1 MEEMTKRTELRDT
14 NQTSSIVQRI
24 VGIGFGIVQI
34 SLLFRLVFKWLG
46 ANPQNGFVQ
55 SLYAVTQ
62 LFVGFFE
69 GIFSRV
75 VTNGEQTSGYFEPAT
90 YLIYAIGAVVGLIGG
105 VKVYSKFS
113 AGDPDTSKTAASWF
127 GACIFLI
134 VAATILRS
142 FFL

>member
-1 MEEMTKRTELRDT
+1 MGDYKMEEMTKRTELRDT

-90 YLIYAIGAVVGLIGG
+90 LIAMV
-105 VKVYSKFS
+105 
-113 AGDPDTSKTAASWF
+113 
-127 GACIFLI
+127 
-134 VAATILRS
+134 VAAVISWAILALVEPR
-142 FFL
+142 FRNLVQKTRYTN